1 MADYVQL
8 GMVVP
13 EEEGVGD
20 ISWTPVD
27 RETYSQDMRLSGDD
41 LLRQVE
47 ADVPRIDIQLSEK
60 GSSYVRV
67 HDGEL
72 FASLIY
78 RMFDLPEA
86 EDVLRVCTQ
95 TVLAQPLRALH
106 EAASGYI
113 FCENREKL
121 SVRVRFED
129 SGVRVVV
136 TKGLIMRDGDTL
148 EKIRSVRILVEF
160 HTRKDNV
167 FVGIS

>member
-1 MADYVQL
+1 
-8 GMVVP
+8 MVAP
-13 EEEGVGD
+13 EGGD
-20 ISWTPVD
+20 DVSWTPVD
-27 RETYSQDMRLSGDD
+27 REAYSEDMRLSGGD
-41 LLRQVE
+41 LRRQVE
-47 ADVPRIDIQLSEK
+47 ADVPRMDIQLSER

-78 RMFDLPEA
+78 RMFELQEA
-86 EDVLRVCTQ
+86 EDVLRMCTQ
-95 TVLAQPLRALH
+95 TALAQPLRALH
-106 EAASGYI
+106 EAAPGYMM
-113 FCENREKL
+113 CEDRQKL

-136 TKGLIMRDGDTL
+136 TKGLVMRDGTTL
-148 EKIRSVRILVEF
+148 ETIRPVRISVEF